1 MTLWADSVIMAPLP
15 FARSH
20 EAAARVVR
28 AVDAADAKIG
38 GEEGALLSW
47 DPPTEHGP
55 RVMRIYDVTVP
66 ITETMPVWPGDPRVR
81 IERTSTLQGGDEA
94 NVSYLHL
101 GSHTGTHVD
110 APYHFI
116 AQGLTVDR
124 LPLDVLVGPA
134 LVIDLEHL
142 EGTTIDVFDLA
153 EVHFARNTTRILLKT
168 ENSHLWETR
177 QTEFEREYV
186 HLGPKAAEWLVKRGI
201 RLVGVDYLSVEALNA
216 DGHRVHHTLLGAGIV
231 IVEGLNLSRV
241 PAGPCQVICLPLKI
255 EGGDGAPARVL
266 VTRD

>member
-1 MTLWADSVIMAPLP
+1 
-15 FARSH
+15 
-20 EAAARVVR
+20 
-28 AVDAADAKIG
+28 
-38 GEEGALLSW
+38 
-47 DPPTEHGP
+47 
-55 RVMRIYDVTVP
+55 
-66 ITETMPVWPGDPRVR
+66 MPVWPGDPRVR
-81 IERTSTLQGGDEA
+81 IDRTSSIQAGDEA
-94 NVSYLHL
+94 NVSRLHL

-110 APYHFI
+110 APHHFI
-116 AQGLTVDR
+116 NQGPTVDR

-153 EVHFARNTTRILLKT
+153 GVHFGKSTSRILLKT
-168 ENSHLWETR
+168 QNSYLWETR
-177 QTEFEREYV
+177 HTEFEREYV
-186 HLGPKAAEWLVKRGI
+186 HLSRKAAEWLVKRGI

-216 DGHRVHHTLLGAGIV
+216 DRHRVHHALLGAGVV

-241 PAGPCQVICLPLKI
+241 PAGPCQLMCLPLKI